1 MPSSIDLAARL
12 SAVVGLQQ
20 DMLGVAADAQK
31 VMDAVVT
38 RVAELTGGD
47 GGAIALVDG
56 EDLAIGAIDGIV
68 PYTKNERAPIA
79 GSLAGDALLSG
90 DIIRRD
96 DLRIDGAG
104 AARPVQIAAAMTA
117 PLMRDGMMVGVVET
131 FATTV
136 NAFDDLAAYTLQLL
150 AGMTSGALLVAR
162 AFREKHDSE
171 ARYRMLFERNIA
183 GVFRTTHEGQ
193 ILDCNAAFA
202 DALGYASREELL
214 NYHESW
220 EFYAHRADREAF
232 LRTLHEAQAMT
243 NYRIQLKRK
252 DGTPM
257 HAIVNVSLL
266 SEESGFQLMGTLV
279 ADNADRQ

>member
-20 DMLGVAADAQK
+20 DMLAVASDAQK
-31 VMDAVVT
+31 VLDLVVT

-47 GGAIALVDG
+47 GAAIALVDG
-56 EDLAIGAIDGIV
+56 EDLAIGAIDGVV
-68 PYTKNERAPIA
+68 PYMKDERAPIA
-79 GSLAGDALLSG
+79 GSLAADALRSG

-96 DLRIDGAG
+96 DLHIDSAGTSRPIRIAS
-104 AARPVQIAAAMTA
+104 AMTV
-117 PLMRDGMMVGVVET
+117 PLLRDGYFVGVIET
-131 FATTV
+131 FAATA

-150 AGMTSGALLVAR
+150 GGMTSGALMVAR
-162 AFREKHDSE
+162 AFREKDDSE

-183 GVFRTTHEGQ
+183 GVFRTTRDGQ

-202 DALGYASREELL
+202 GALGYASREDLL
-214 NYHESW
+214 NRESW
-220 EFYAHRADREAF
+220 DLYGHRADREAF
-232 LRTLHEAQAMT
+232 LQMLDRAQAMT

-257 HAIVNVSLL
+257 RAVVNVSVIAG
-266 SEESGFQLMGTLV
+266 ESGCQLLGTLV
-279 ADNADRQ
+279 EETAD

>member
-12 SAVVGLQQ
+12 SAVVSLQQ
-20 DMLGVAADAQK
+20 DMLGFAADAQK
-31 VMDAVVT
+31 VMDTVVT
-38 RVAELTGGD
+38 RIAELTGGD
-47 GGAIALVDG
+47 GAAIALVDG

-68 PYTKNERAPIA
+68 PYTKDERAPIA

-96 DLRIDGAG
+96 DLRIDSAGAG
-104 AARPVQIAAAMTA
+104 RPVQIVASMTA

-136 NAFDDLAAYTLQLL
+136 QAFDDLAAYTLQLV

-162 AFREKHDSE
+162 AFRDKHDSE

-183 GVFRTTHEGQ
+183 GVFRTTRDGQ
-193 ILDCNAAFA
+193 ILDCNSAFA
-202 DALGYASREELL
+202 GALGYGSREELL
-214 NYHESW
+214 GHESW
-220 EFYAHRADREAF
+220 DFYGQRGDREAF
-232 LRTLHEAQAMT
+232 LQTLHRAQAMT

-257 HAIVNVSLL
+257 RAVVNVSVIPD
-266 SEESGFQLMGTLV
+266 ESGWQLLGTLV
-279 ADNADRQ
+279 EETAD

>member
-12 SAVVGLQQ
+12 SAVVALQQ
-20 DMLGVAADAQK
+20 DMLGVAPDAQK

-38 RVAELTGGD
+38 RVGELTGGD
-47 GGAIALVDG
+47 GAAIALVDG

-68 PYTKNERAPIA
+68 PYTKDERAPIA
-79 GSLAGDALLSG
+79 GSLAADALLSG

-96 DLRIDGAG
+96 DLHIDSVGKG
-104 AARPVQIAAAMTA
+104 RPIQLAAAMTA
-117 PLMRDGMMVGVVET
+117 PLIRDGMVVGVVET

-136 NAFDDLAAYTLQLL
+136 HAFDDLAAYSLQLL

-162 AFREKHDSE
+162 SFREKHDSE

-183 GVFRTTHEGQ
+183 GVFRTTRDGQ

-202 DALGYASREELL
+202 GALGYASREDLL
-214 NYHESW
+214 GRESW
-220 EFYAHRADREAF
+220 DLYGDRGDREAF
-232 LRTLHEAQAMT
+232 LQTLDRAQAMT
-243 NYRIQLKRK
+243 NYRVQLKRK

-257 HAIVNVSLL
+257 RAVVNVSVISDEAGWQLL
-266 SEESGFQLMGTLV
+266 GTLV
-279 ADNADRQ
+279 EETAD

>member
-12 SAVVGLQQ
+12 SAVVALQQ
-20 DMLGVAADAQK
+20 DMLGIAADAQK

-38 RVAELTGGD
+38 RIAELTGGD
-47 GGAIALVDG
+47 GAAIALVDG
-56 EDLAIGAIDGIV
+56 EDLAIGAVDGVV
-68 PYTKNERAPIA
+68 PYARDERAPIA
-79 GSLAGDALLSG
+79 GSLAADALLSG

-96 DLRIDGAG
+96 DLRIDSAG
-104 AARPVQIAAAMTA
+104 NGRPIQIATAMTA
-117 PLMRDGMMVGVVET
+117 PLIRDGMVVGVVET

-136 NAFDDLAAYTLQLL
+136 KAFDDLAAYTLQLL

-183 GVFRTTHEGQ
+183 GVFRTTRDGQ
-193 ILDCNAAFA
+193 ILDCNSAFA
-202 DALGYASREELL
+202 GALGYASREELL
-214 NYHESW
+214 GRESW
-220 EFYAHRADREAF
+220 DFYGQRGDREAF
-232 LRTLHEAQAMT
+232 LQTLDRAQAMT

-257 HAIVNVSLL
+257 RAVVNVSVIPG
-266 SEESGFQLMGTLV
+266 ESGWQLLGTLV
-279 ADNADRQ
+279 EENGGQ